1 MVRETMNIGR
11 ALVDQKMVKGRDSLN
26 HGEKD
31 GIRTSSS
38 KKIEAK
44 GGLRQSKNSKIV
56 ASHNQFQQNNL
67 STNMQVGEKR
77 FQKLGKM
84 LMNVN
89 RAASTFE
96 SNDYYGNN
104 LANQGIGI
112 LPRYNVP
119 VRLDFETRKEK
130 EQRVALTK
138 GDRKDKKNIHDYVK
152 KDCSDLN
159 HTVKMMAYYVRENF
173 YFKYWV
179 VFGWIFGHLGFWA
192 SGHLDIWTFGHLGIW
207 AFGHLCSWASGL
219 LVFWASGRTSIQDH
233 PVFWF

>member
-179 VFGWIFGHLGFWA
+179 VFGIDL
-192 SGHLDIWTFGHLGIW
+192 
-207 AFGHLCSWASGL
+207 WASGL
-219 LVFWASGRTSIQDH
+219 LGI
-233 PVFWF
+233 